1 MSDIAGQIITWQ
13 LSVGNLIE
21 IGMIGI
27 GLVTIVNR
35 LQSQILIIR
44 NEVAHLQT
52 SMKSLAE
59 AFKQLGTVLTQVAV
73 QDTRLNMI
81 EKRVDE
87 LSHGQGFIKNG
98 AET

>member
-1 MSDIAGQIITWQ
+1 MSDVANQIITWQ

-52 SMKSLAE
+52 GMKSLAE

-87 LSHGQGFIKNG
+87 LSHGQGFING